1 MKKTHIVLLIVIAI
15 LIGFIVSVASDYSR
29 YESFR
34 SLGENSAKEYQVVG
48 FLVKDKDI
56 VYDPQVDANRLEF
69 FMRDNDGEVRRVIF
83 LGSKPQDFERSEQ
96 IVLTGKMK
104 DNVFRASSLLMKCP
118 SKYKNNEMEMQE
130 FKAQVK
136 ES

>member
-1 MKKTHIVLLIVIAI
+1 MKKTHIILLMVIAI
-15 LIGFIVSVASDYSR
+15 LIGFIISIASDYSH
-29 YESFR
+29 YESFKT
-34 SLGENSAKEYQVVG
+34 LGENSTKEYQVVG
-48 FLVKDKDI
+48 FLVKDKEV
-56 VYDPQVDANRLEF
+56 VYNPEIDANRLEF
-69 FMRDNDGEVRRVIF
+69 YMRDNDGEVRKVIF
-83 LGSKPQDFERSEQ
+83 LGTKPQDFERSEQ

-104 DNVFRASSLLMKCP
+104 DNVFFASSLLMKCP

>member
-1 MKKTHIVLLIVIAI
+1 
-15 LIGFIVSVASDYSR
+15 
-29 YESFR
+29 
-34 SLGENSAKEYQVVG
+34 
-48 FLVKDKDI
+48 LVKDKDI

-104 DNVFRASSLLMKCP
+104 DNVFLASSLLMKCP

>member
-15 LIGFIVSVASDYSR
+15 LIGFIISIASDYSH
-29 YESFR
+29 YESFKT
-34 SLGENSAKEYQVVG
+34 LGENSTKEYQVVG
-48 FLVKDKDI
+48 FLVKEKE
-56 VYDPQVDANRLEF
+56 VTYNPEVDANRLEF
-69 FMRDNDGEVRRVIF
+69 FMRDNDGEVRKVIF

-104 DNVFRASSLLMKCP
+104 DNTFLASSLLMKCP

-136 ES
+136 EN